1 MAKRI
6 TNYENNK
13 EIVDRYAVAQVQWGI
28 DTVSGEITPCSKIL
42 ACASLCEFAKG
53 EDCGLKRMEWLSD
66 EYIDID
72 WSKVDVDTLI
82 LVSNDRIVW
91 SHRYFAGEFF
101 GRLYTF
107 PFDHK
112 SNDNKQ
118 MNLIEWKFGKLIE
131 EEEEDDWD

>member
-13 EIVDRYAVAQVQWGI
+13 EIVDWYAVAQVPWGI

-72 WSKVDVDTLI
+72 WSKVEVDTLI
-82 LVSNDRIVW
+82 LVSNDGNTW
-91 SHRYFAGEFF
+91 AYRYFAGTFF

-131 EEEEDDWD
+131 EEEEDWD

>member
-1 MAKRI
+1 M
-6 TNYENNK
+6 TNYEKNK
-13 EIVDRYAVAQVQWGI
+13 EIVDWYAVAQVPWGI

-72 WSKVDVDTLI
+72 WSKVEVDTLI
-82 LVSNDRIVW
+82 LVSNDGNTW
-91 SHRYFAGEFF
+91 AYRYFAGTFF

-131 EEEEDDWD
+131 EEEED

>member
-6 TNYENNK
+6 TNYENNR
-13 EIVDRYAVAQVQWGI
+13 EIIDLYAAAQVPWGI

-107 PFDHK
+107 PFDNK
-112 SNDNKQ
+112 SDNERQ

>member
-13 EIVDRYAVAQVQWGI
+13 EIVDRYAVAQVPWGI

-53 EDCGLKRMEWLSD
+53 ENCGLKRMEWLSD

-72 WSKVDVDTLI
+72 WSKVEVDTLI
-82 LVSNDRIVW
+82 LVSNDGNTW
-91 SHRYFAGEFF
+91 AYRYFAGTFF

-107 PFDHK
+107 PFDNK
-112 SNDNKQ
+112 SDNERQ

-131 EEEEDDWD
+131 EEEED

>member
-13 EIVDRYAVAQVQWGI
+13 EIVDRYAVAQVPWEI

-53 EDCGLKRMEWLSD
+53 ENCGLKRMEWLSE

-72 WSKVDVDTLI
+72 WSKVEIDTLI
-82 LVSNDRIVW
+82 LVSNDGNTW
-91 SHRYFAGEFF
+91 AYRYFAGTFF

-107 PFDHK
+107 PFDSK
-112 SNDNKQ
+112 SDNERQ
-118 MNLIEWKFGKLIE
+118 MNLIEWRFGKLIE
-131 EEEEDDWD
+131 EEED

>member
-13 EIVDRYAVAQVQWGI
+13 EIVDRYAVAQVPWGI

-72 WSKVDVDTLI
+72 WSKVEVDTLI
-82 LVSNDRIVW
+82 LVSNDGNTW
-91 SHRYFAGEFF
+91 AYRYFAGEFF

-118 MNLIEWKFGKLIE
+118 MNLIEWKFGRLIE

>member
-13 EIVDRYAVAQVQWGI
+13 EIVDWYAVAQVPWGI

-72 WSKVDVDTLI
+72 WSKVEVDTLI
-82 LVSNDRIVW
+82 LVSNDGNTW
-91 SHRYFAGEFF
+91 AYRYFAGEFF

-131 EEEEDDWD
+131 EEEED

>member
-13 EIVDRYAVAQVQWGI
+13 EIVDRYAVAQVPWGI

-53 EDCGLKRMEWLSD
+53 ENCGLKRMEWLSE

-82 LVSNDRIVW
+82 LVSNDGNTW
-91 SHRYFAGEFF
+91 AYRYFAGTFF

-107 PFDHK
+107 PFDNK
-112 SNDNKQ
+112 SDNERQ

-131 EEEEDDWD
+131 EEEED

>member
-1 MAKRI
+1 ML
-6 TNYENNK
+6 
-13 EIVDRYAVAQVQWGI
+13 Q
-28 DTVSGEITPCSKIL
+28 
-42 ACASLCEFAKG
+42 
-53 EDCGLKRMEWLSD
+53 

>member
-1 MAKRI
+1 M
-6 TNYENNK
+6 TNYEKNK
-13 EIVDRYAVAQVQWGI
+13 EIVDWYAVAQVPWGI

-72 WSKVDVDTLI
+72 WSKVEVDTLI
-82 LVSNDRIVW
+82 LVSNDGNTW
-91 SHRYFAGEFF
+91 AYRYFAGEFF

-131 EEEEDDWD
+131 EEEED

>member
-6 TNYENNK
+6 TNYEHNK
-13 EIVDRYAVAQVQWGI
+13 EIVDWYAVAQVPWGI

-72 WSKVDVDTLI
+72 WSKVEVDTLI
-82 LVSNDRIVW
+82 LVSNDGNTW
-91 SHRYFAGEFF
+91 AYRYFAGEFF

>member
-13 EIVDRYAVAQVQWGI
+13 EIVDRYAVAQVPWGI

-53 EDCGLKRMEWLSD
+53 ENCGLKRMEWLSE

-72 WSKVDVDTLI
+72 WSKVEVDTLI
-82 LVSNDRIVW
+82 LVSNDGNTW
-91 SHRYFAGEFF
+91 AYRYFAGTFF
-101 GRLYTF
+101 GRHYTF
-107 PFDHK
+107 PFDSK
-112 SNDNKQ
+112 SDNERQ
-118 MNLIEWKFGKLIE
+118 MNLIEWRFGKLIE
-131 EEEEDDWD
+131 EEED

>member
-13 EIVDRYAVAQVQWGI
+13 EIVDRYAVAQVPWGI

-53 EDCGLKRMEWLSD
+53 ENCGLKRMEWLSE

-72 WSKVDVDTLI
+72 WSKVEVDTLI
-82 LVSNDRIVW
+82 LVSNDGNTW
-91 SHRYFAGEFF
+91 AYRYFAGTFF

-107 PFDHK
+107 PFDSK
-112 SNDNKQ
+112 SDNERQ
-118 MNLIEWKFGKLIE
+118 MNLIEWRFGKLIE
-131 EEEEDDWD
+131 EEED

>member
-13 EIVDRYAVAQVQWGI
+13 EIVDRYAVAQVPWGI

-53 EDCGLKRMEWLSD
+53 ENCGLKRKEWLSE

-72 WSKVDVDTLI
+72 WSKVEVDTLI
-82 LVSNDRIVW
+82 LVSNDGNTW
-91 SHRYFAGEFF
+91 AYRYFAGTFF

-107 PFDHK
+107 PFDSK
-112 SNDNKQ
+112 SDNERQ
-118 MNLIEWKFGKLIE
+118 MNLIEWRFGKLIE
-131 EEEEDDWD
+131 EEED

>member
-13 EIVDRYAVAQVQWGI
+13 EIVDRYAVAQVPWGI

-53 EDCGLKRMEWLSD
+53 ENCGLKRMEWLSE
-66 EYIDID
+66 EYIYID
-72 WSKVDVDTLI
+72 WSKVEVDTLI
-82 LVSNDRIVW
+82 LVSNDGNTW
-91 SHRYFAGEFF
+91 AYRYFAGTFF

-107 PFDHK
+107 PFDSK
-112 SNDNKQ
+112 SDNERQ
-118 MNLIEWKFGKLIE
+118 MNLIEWRFGKLIE
-131 EEEEDDWD
+131 EEED